1 MEMMQEYCMV
11 ALDVFCKFAYA
22 KVGNERTGRRKPMIP
37 NDPMMLLSYINTQL
51 RDFYPSLEAF
61 CKAQDVKED
70 SIREKLRNVDY
81 EYDEK
86 LNKFV

>member
-1 MEMMQEYCMV
+1 
-11 ALDVFCKFAYA
+11 
-22 KVGNERTGRRKPMIP
+22 MIP

-51 RDFYPSLEAF
+51 RDIYPSLDEF
-61 CKAQDVKED
+61 CKAQDVEED
-70 SIREKLRNVDY
+70 SIREKLRAVDY